1 MAILKDLIVSGS
13 SRLLGKLYTNDI
25 EIGGEI
31 NAEGGLHVGKNTAAN
46 ANIYLNNKLAMRGVD
61 TWLRINDTKAFTNG
75 IYFGSSLVRTDGTLQ
90 VGSSGSA
97 LNVTTSAATIA
108 VPTTFSYTANTGGN
122 VGLKVNGTA
131 TIATGN
137 ITTANTNTINN
148 ATNIYNKNGT
158 IETDT
163 IKSNKWEIVSTQNL
177 GGDFF
182 VAPTIMVTNGSTFT
196 ISSVSGKTIT
206 GTLKDTTNITSANF
220 GGHTW
225 SNNSLIK
232 ITGKLTT
239 GSTHYILGTCDG
251 KLTAQMN
258 NTANTINFQI
268 TCNASTVP
276 PAGTYTITDGTVMMY
291 NVGGSNKVGIYMTC
305 YGTDKY
311 TYIDIYNGSNGNTP
325 VARLGKL
332 DNLKDGSG
340 NRIKVG
346 DILTTD
352 YGLYTSNGF
361 FEGKV
366 VANGGTIAGWTIG
379 DGYITTNSN
388 RTTYDNTSYTGM
400 TMTASGIGA
409 RGSATSYFNLS
420 TGGGLTA
427 VGATVT
433 GVITANTGYIGGT
446 SGWTIA
452 AQQLYSGTIGAD
464 NSLHLG
470 TKNLGNNTS
479 VGGRSGSDWRLTVG
493 QHFGVTNTGA
503 LYCNDIHAAGGTIAG
518 WHIDTNKIYSGNHS
532 TWDSTNE
539 DGLYLG
545 PDGIAGGSGGIWYLW
560 KDGSAKIGAMT
571 LTAAG
576 VLTVPAANVSGK
588 LTAATID
595 GDKITANTITAGQI
609 ATNAITADELA
620 ANAVTADKIAA
631 GAIAIGKL
639 DSTTQTKFN
648 NVVKQSIESII
659 GTQTS
664 NTYSWTGTSTT
675 LSASD
680 IVDGLTINYFLP
692 YSVGGSQVGATYLR
706 LSDNAN
712 VNTNGVVLNLTLADG
727 TTTGNI
733 PVWYQGVGR
742 LTSHYGYGA
751 IIKMTYHK
759 DVVMANAY
767 KATGWWVD
775 AQYNS
780 DTVDNRIVYFTGKTG
795 AKGIWAGSLFMEDSA
810 GTYQNIC
817 TASDGTVTTAS
828 SGNGARTTATTKKA
842 NTNGFKVGGTIYYTG
857 TSYNADTNITGTNT
871 IFSSY
876 GNVFDSRYC
885 MNTTLTAGSLTTYK
899 PWYLVGSISTTD
911 GLFYLDSTWWTQT
924 PNTTG
929 KVYILGGGVYDS
941 TTSYC
946 RITLYENNMW
956 YVYDGTRLV
965 PYEKYASQTATNYIT
980 YINATDGIK
989 IHNSNDDTDYLQVN
1003 STAIKM
1009 YRNNVQKMYLDDS
1022 KLQFTNGSTVLSQ
1035 LDATSQK
1042 FYDTSGNIT
1051 AEFGANSASIG
1062 KTTGTSPNI
1071 ILASST
1077 GISLRSG
1084 GTTLA
1089 NYTGS
1094 TITLGQ
1100 TTGQA
1105 AVINSDGMQIYKGG
1119 NKVADFGGDLITIG
1133 KTAGG
1138 HITLDNDSMD
1148 IYNIYGSSV
1157 FKVAEFGDT
1166 IKLGTGKNRT
1176 EVSSGELSM
1185 YYLHDYVAPI
1195 SLYINHAPFD
1205 SEGNAGNIVP
1215 EISLSGFDVDDN
1227 LEVDGEITECYI
1239 TPYFVRCNKFMNN
1252 SDNSIYQLYRG
1263 NNPSPFY
1270 IYGNDKII
1278 TRIATKTSTRENP
1291 STSFMIGN
1299 GNYAAGSSTN
1309 GTIANNNIDMYLCGG
1324 TDTTAKYIQSYPVY
1338 NRTYNYG
1345 ANMYVTSNGVFGR
1358 STSSSI
1364 RYKHDVEYYT
1374 NKDNSTISESK
1385 ILVTKKK
1392 VKENPE
1398 SILDIPIVTFKYN
1411 EGYVNGEA
1419 DFDYDKPILGLI
1431 AEDVA
1436 KICPECATY
1445 IEDDDGN
1452 KIPEAWDEK
1461 AVLVRLL
1468 YVVQKQ
1474 NKMIEELQKEVHK
1487 WQ

>member
-61 TWLRINDTKAFTNG
+61 GYLRINDTSAFTSG
-75 IYFGSSLVRTDGTLQ
+75 VYFGSSAVWTKGNLYIGDGTTKSTINN
-90 VGSSGSA
+90 SS
-97 LNVTTSAATIA
+97 ATFP
-108 VPTTFSYTANTGGN
+108 VPVTFSYTANTGGN

-196 ISSVSGKTIT
+196 ISSVSGNTIT

-225 SNNSLIK
+225 SANSLIK

-291 NVGGSNKVGIYMTC
+291 NAGGSNKVGIYMTC

-352 YGLYTSNGF
+352 YGIYTSNGF
-361 FEGKV
+361 FKGKV

-452 AQQLYSGTIGAD
+452 SQQLSSGTLASD
-464 NSLHLG
+464 NSMYLA

-479 VGGRSGSDWRLTVG
+479 IAERSGSDWRLTVG
-493 QHFGVTNTGA
+493 SKFGVTNTGA
-503 LYCNDIHAAGGTIAG
+503 IYSTGGKIGGWTI
-518 WHIDTNKIYSGNHS
+518 DSTKIYSGTHS
-532 TWDSTNE
+532 TWNSTAE

-545 PDGIAGGSGGIWYLW
+545 NDGIAGGSGGIWYLW

-571 LTAAG
+571 LSAAG
-576 VLTVPAANVSGK
+576 VLKVPAANVSGK

-609 ATNAITADELA
+609 ASNAITADELA
-620 ANAVTADKIAA
+620 ANAVTADKIAT

-759 DVVMANAY
+759 DIVMTNAY

-899 PWYLVGSISTTD
+899 PWYLVGSINATD
-911 GLFYLDSTWWTQT
+911 GLFYLDTTWWTQT

-965 PYEKYASQTATNYIT
+965 PYEKYASDVAAKTATSYIT
-980 YINATDGIK
+980 YVNSTDGIK
-989 IHNSNDDTDYLQVN
+989 IHNAGDATDYLQVN

-1009 YRNNVQKMYLDDS
+1009 YRNNVQKMFLDDS
-1022 KLQFTNGSTVLSQ
+1022 KLQFTNGSTVLAEYGSTVTIGETGTGKYNTYIDSNAVYMRKATTN
-1035 LDATSQK
+1035 LSKFDGDGVYFYDGSTITSQFTK
-1042 FYDTSGNIT
+1042 N
-1051 AEFGANSASIG
+1051 GAVIG
-1062 KTTGTSPNI
+1062 KTSSNHVLLSGTQLQLKNNGTV
-1071 ILASST
+1071 LADF
-1077 GISLRSG
+1077 
-1084 GTTLA
+1084 
-1089 NYTGS
+1089 GS

-1105 AVINSDGMQIYKGG
+1105 AVINDDGMQIYKGG
-1119 NKVADFGGDLITIG
+1119 
-1133 KTAGG
+1133 
-1138 HITLDNDSMD
+1138 S
-1148 IYNIYGSSV
+1148 
-1157 FKVAEFGDT
+1157 KVAEFGKNITLQYMT
-1166 IKLGTGKNRT
+1166 IFGNYYPTVYFYDNMSHKDIISFGSTVREWYDGTEEIDEGPSKDIGTAFLTMKERSSIEGFETMYGYSVDLSPTGLFFRPPSTTHDSSITINAENGSISCDNIGQVFSASKTVNVGNNVDNYTEGATITLPGGGVGGRWPVYLIHGFATFTSNATEASRRVRLYNKNTETSLRTQSSFGKNWVT
-1176 EVSSGELSM
+1176 ETIIDTFELQS
-1185 YYLHDYVAPI
+1185 
-1195 SLYINHAPFD
+1195 
-1205 SEGNAGNIVP
+1205 
-1215 EISLSGFDVDDN
+1215 
-1227 LEVDGEITECYI
+1227 EVDVTYAVMVSAGVAI
-1239 TPYFVRCNKFMNN
+1239 NN
-1252 SDNSIYQLYRG
+1252 
-1263 NNPSPFY
+1263 
-1270 IYGNDKII
+1270 
-1278 TRIATKTSTRENP
+1278 
-1291 STSFMIGN
+1291 
-1299 GNYAAGSSTN
+1299 
-1309 GTIANNNIDMYLCGG
+1309 
-1324 TDTTAKYIQSYPVY
+1324 
-1338 NRTYNYG
+1338 
-1345 ANMYVTSNGVFGR
+1345 
-1358 STSSSI
+1358 
-1364 RYKHDVEYYT
+1364 
-1374 NKDNSTISESK
+1374 
-1385 ILVTKKK
+1385 
-1392 VKENPE
+1392 
-1398 SILDIPIVTFKYN
+1398 
-1411 EGYVNGEA
+1411 VN
-1419 DFDYDKPILGLI
+1419 
-1431 AEDVA
+1431 
-1436 KICPECATY
+1436 TY
-1445 IEDDDGN
+1445 I
-1452 KIPEAWDEK
+1452 K
-1461 AVLVRLL
+1461 AVR
-1468 YVVQKQ
+1468 
-1474 NKMIEELQKEVHK
+1474 IR
-1487 WQ
+1487 

>member
-1 MAILKDLIVSGS
+1 MAILSNLLVNGE
-13 SRLLGKLYTNDI
+13 SRLLGKLYTNDVDIGNDLTVVNQVTANRLHI
-25 EIGGEI
+25 ETDY
-31 NAEGGLHVGKNTAAN
+31 NPSNLTTSNSDSAPFTVGKKTGRHIAIDADEIASKAN
-46 ANIYLNNKLAMRGVD
+46 A
-61 TWLRINDTKAFTNG
+61 
-75 IYFGSSLVRTDGTLQ
+75 
-90 VGSSGSA
+90 
-97 LNVTTSAATIA
+97 TTSATL
-108 VPTTFSYTANTGGN
+108 YLNYGGGT
-122 VGLKVNGTA
+122 VYLSNGTA
-131 TIATGN
+131 IYASNGTFHATNFTGSN
-137 ITTANTNTINN
+137 VGTSSSYITNAYVTTAAITTANTNTINN

-158 IETDT
+158 IETDV

-196 ISSVSGKTIT
+196 ISSVSGNTIT

-225 SNNSLIK
+225 SANSLIK

-352 YGLYTSNGF
+352 YGIYTSNGF
-361 FEGKV
+361 FKGKV

-452 AQQLYSGTIGAD
+452 SQQLSSGTLASD
-464 NSLHLG
+464 NSMYLA

-479 VGGRSGSDWRLTVG
+479 IAERSGSDWRLTVG
-493 QHFGVTNTGA
+493 SKFGVTNTGA
-503 LYCNDIHAAGGTIAG
+503 IYSTGGKIGG
-518 WHIDTNKIYSGNHS
+518 WTIDTTKIYSGTHS
-532 TWDSTNE
+532 TWDSTAE

-545 PDGIAGGSGGIWYLW
+545 NDGIAGGSGGIWYLW

-609 ATNAITADELA
+609 ASNAITADELA

-742 LTSHYGYGA
+742 LTSHYGYGS

-759 DVVMANAY
+759 DVVMSNAY

-965 PYEKYASQTATNYIT
+965 PYEKYASDTASKTATNYIT
-980 YINATDGIK
+980 NIDSNGIWVTPSGKKPTNTSTGAGATGTRINGDGMQIYK
-989 IHNSNDDTDYLQVN
+989 DGVQVA
-1003 STAIKM
+1003 S
-1009 YRNNVQKMYLDDS
+1009 YGDS
-1022 KLQFTNGSTVLSQ
+1022 AL
-1035 LDATSQK
+1035 
-1042 FYDTSGNIT
+1042 
-1051 AEFGANSASIG
+1051 IG
-1062 KTTGTSPNI
+1062 KTSGTNPNI
-1071 ILASST
+1071 ILTSST

-1119 NKVADFGGDLITIG
+1119 SKVADFGGDLITIG

-1138 HITLDNDSMD
+1138 HITLDSDSMD
-1148 IYNIYGSSV
+1148 IYNIYRNSAV
-1157 FKVAEFGDT
+1157 KVAEFGDVIT
-1166 IKLGTGKNRT
+1166 LGRGTNRT
-1176 EVSSGELSM
+1176 ELSAGELSM
-1185 YYLHDYVAPI
+1185 YYLHEYIPPV
-1195 SLYINHAPFD
+1195 SFYINHAPDD
-1205 SEGNAGNIVP
+1205 SEGNAGDIVP
-1215 EISLSGFDVDDN
+1215 EFQLSGFRVDDDLN
-1227 LEVDGEITECYI
+1227 VVDGTVESIYMRPQYAEFPGVLQAKQFI
-1239 TPYFVRCNKFMNN
+1239 NPSK
-1252 SDNSIYQLYRG
+1252 NSIYQLYKG
-1263 NNPSPFY
+1263 NNSSPFY
-1270 IYGNDKII
+1270 IYGNNEII
-1278 TRIATKTSTRENP
+1278 TRFATKTSSVDNP

-1299 GNYAAGSSTN
+1299 GYYAAGSDSSGN
-1309 GTIANNNIDMYLCGG
+1309 IVNNNINMYLCGG
-1324 TDTTAKYIQSYPVY
+1324 TDTTSKYIQSYPVY

-1392 VKENPE
+1392 AKENPE